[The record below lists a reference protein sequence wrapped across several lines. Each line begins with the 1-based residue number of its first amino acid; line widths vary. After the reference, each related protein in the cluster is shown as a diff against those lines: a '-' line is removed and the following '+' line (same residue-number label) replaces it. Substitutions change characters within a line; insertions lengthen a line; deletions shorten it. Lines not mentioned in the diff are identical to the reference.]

1 MVSEVFAE
9 GGGMT
14 AQVQT
19 LQLRVPGTKEWF
31 DVPSDP
37 ELIARHL
44 DEPVYVIKQAIIE
57 FVKCGMA
64 RYVEVDKS

>member
-1 MVSEVFAE
+1 
-9 GGGMT
+9 MT

-19 LQLRVPGTKEWF
+19 LQLRVPGTREWF

-44 DEPVYVIKQAIIE
+44 DEPVFVIERAIAE
-57 FVKCGMA
+57 FLKCGMA
-64 RYVEVDKS
+64 RYSNEDCNG